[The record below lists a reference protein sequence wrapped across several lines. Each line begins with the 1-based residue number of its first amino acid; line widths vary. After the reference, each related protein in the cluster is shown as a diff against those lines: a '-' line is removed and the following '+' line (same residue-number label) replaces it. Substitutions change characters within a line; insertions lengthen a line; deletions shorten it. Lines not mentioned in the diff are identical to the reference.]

1 MSSFYLLCDLSAVV
15 VLLYVALVAIPSF
28 PPTARS
34 A

>member
-1 MSSFYLLCDLSAVV
+1 MSSFYLLRDLSAAA

-28 PPTARS
+28 LPTARS